1 MEVCGKPPREA
12 CGHSRFRD
20 SWPHWR
26 ADRQAL
32 FMHRPRGMQTTTHDN
47 SVFDRVSMRKA
58 RREETV
64 RRLGPHRLLLAEDD
78 GPFRFL
84 LTSALRK
91 DGYQIVAVSN
101 GVDLMDILG
110 DSLSP
115 DGTFAAF
122 DLVLSDLRMPGWPG
136 LEALAKVGRNPGMP
150 PFILFTA
157 FGDEDTHKRALEI
170 GALILLDKP
179 FDIDYLREL
188 AAQVLG

>member
-1 MEVCGKPPREA
+1 MQGQ
-12 CGHSRFRD
+12 G
-20 SWPHWR
+20 
-26 ADRQAL
+26 
-32 FMHRPRGMQTTTHDN
+32 GMQTSMQDN
-47 SVFDRVSMRKA
+47 SATERITMRKA
-58 RREETV
+58 RGEDPAS
-64 RRLGPHRLLLAEDD
+64 RLGPHRLLLAEDD

-84 LTSALRK
+84 LTTALRK

-110 DSLSP
+110 DSISQ
-115 DGTFAAF
+115 DGTFVPF

-136 LEALAKVGRNPGMP
+136 MEALAKVGRNPGMP

-170 GALILLDKP
+170 GALTLLDKP

>member
-1 MEVCGKPPREA
+1 
-12 CGHSRFRD
+12 
-20 SWPHWR
+20 
-26 ADRQAL
+26 
-32 FMHRPRGMQTTTHDN
+32 MHEDPA
-47 SVFDRVSMRKA
+47 SECLSMRRA
-58 RREETV
+58 RGEDLAE
-64 RRLGPHRLLLAEDD
+64 RLGAHRLLLAEDD

-91 DGYQIVAVSN
+91 DGYQIIAVSN

-115 DGTFAAF
+115 DGTFAPF

-136 LEALAKVGRNPGMP
+136 MEALAKIGRNPGMP

-170 GALILLDKP
+170 GALTLLDKP

>member
-1 MEVCGKPPREA
+1 
-12 CGHSRFRD
+12 
-20 SWPHWR
+20 
-26 ADRQAL
+26 
-32 FMHRPRGMQTTTHDN
+32 MQTSLHEDPT
-47 SVFDRVSMRKA
+47 SDRLSMRKSRGEDSA
-58 RREETV
+58 SC
-64 RRLGPHRLLLAEDD
+64 LGPRRLLLAEDD

-91 DGYQIVAVSN
+91 DGYEIVAVSN

-115 DGTFAAF
+115 DGTFAPF

-136 LEALAKVGRNPGMP
+136 MEALAGVGRNPGMP

-157 FGDEDTHKRALEI
+157 FGDEYAHKRAIEI
-170 GALILLDKP
+170 GALTLLDKP

>member
-1 MEVCGKPPREA
+1 MQGQ
-12 CGHSRFRD
+12 G
-20 SWPHWR
+20 
-26 ADRQAL
+26 
-32 FMHRPRGMQTTTHDN
+32 GMQTSMQDISAAEGIT
-47 SVFDRVSMRKA
+47 MRKA
-58 RREETV
+58 RGEDPAS
-64 RRLGPHRLLLAEDD
+64 RLGPHRLLLAEDD

-84 LTSALRK
+84 LTSALRN

-110 DSLSP
+110 DSLSL
-115 DGTFAAF
+115 DGTFAPF

-136 LEALAKVGRNPGMP
+136 MEALAKVGRNPSMP

-157 FGDEDTHKRALEI
+157 FGDEETHKRALEI
-170 GALILLDKP
+170 GALTLLDKP

>member
-1 MEVCGKPPREA
+1 MQSAG
-12 CGHSRFRD
+12 
-20 SWPHWR
+20 
-26 ADRQAL
+26 
-32 FMHRPRGMQTTTHDN
+32 GMQTTTRDH
-47 SVFDRVSMRKA
+47 SASDRILMRRA
-58 RREETV
+58 PREETV

-84 LTSALRK
+84 LTSALRN

-122 DLVLSDLRMPGWPG
+122 DLMLSDLRMPGWPG
-136 LEALAKVGRNPGMP
+136 LEALATVGRNPGMP

-157 FGDEDTHKRALEI
+157 FGDEETHRRAREI
-170 GALILLDKP
+170 GALTLLDKP

>member
-1 MEVCGKPPREA
+1 
-12 CGHSRFRD
+12 
-20 SWPHWR
+20 
-26 ADRQAL
+26 
-32 FMHRPRGMQTTTHDN
+32 MQTTTRDT
-47 SVFDRVSMRKA
+47 SASDRILTRKA

-91 DGYQIVAVSN
+91 DGYQIIAVSN

-115 DGTFAAF
+115 DGTFSAF
-122 DLVLSDLRMPGWPG
+122 DLMLSDLRMPGWPG

-150 PFILFTA
+150 PFILSTA
-157 FGDEDTHKRALEI
+157 FGDEDTHRRALEI
-170 GALILLDKP
+170 GALTLLDKP

>member
-1 MEVCGKPPREA
+1 M
-12 CGHSRFRD
+12 HS
-20 SWPHWR
+20 HG
-26 ADRQAL
+26 A
-32 FMHRPRGMQTTTHDN
+32 MQTMMQNN
-47 SVFDRVSMRKA
+47 SAFEHISMRKA
-58 RREETV
+58 RSEAPAS
-64 RRLGPHRLLLAEDD
+64 RLGPRRLLLAEDD

-84 LTSALRK
+84 LTTALRK

-115 DGTFAAF
+115 DGSFASF

-136 LEALAKVGRNPGMP
+136 MEALAKVGRNPAMP

-157 FGDEDTHKRALEI
+157 FGDEDAHRRALEI
-170 GALILLDKP
+170 GALTLLDKP

>member
-1 MEVCGKPPREA
+1 
-12 CGHSRFRD
+12 
-20 SWPHWR
+20 
-26 ADRQAL
+26 
-32 FMHRPRGMQTTTHDN
+32 MQTTAPDN
-47 SVFDRVSMRKA
+47 SAFDSISMRKA
-58 RREETV
+58 RAERTV
-64 RRLGPHRLLLAEDD
+64 RCLGPHRLLLAEDD
-78 GPFRFL
+78 GPFRYL

-115 DGTFAAF
+115 DGTFAPF

-136 LEALAKVGRNPGMP
+136 IEALAKVGQSPGMP

-170 GALILLDKP
+170 GALTLLDKP
-179 FDIDYLREL
+179 FDVDYLREL
-188 AAQVLG
+188 AAQVLGQS

>member
-1 MEVCGKPPREA
+1 M
-12 CGHSRFRD
+12 
-20 SWPHWR
+20 
-26 ADRQAL
+26 Q
-32 FMHRPRGMQTTTHDN
+32 RPGGMQTTTRDN
-47 SVFDRVSMRKA
+47 SASDRISMRKA
-58 RREETV
+58 RGEKAV

-122 DLVLSDLRMPGWPG
+122 DLMLSDLRMPGWPG
-136 LEALAKVGRNPGMP
+136 LEALAKVGKNPGMP

-170 GALILLDKP
+170 GALTLLDKP

>member
-1 MEVCGKPPREA
+1 MHENSALERSSIRKSGCEA
-12 CGHSRFRD
+12 TASH
-20 SWPHWR
+20 
-26 ADRQAL
+26 
-32 FMHRPRGMQTTTHDN
+32 
-47 SVFDRVSMRKA
+47 
-58 RREETV
+58 
-64 RRLGPHRLLLAEDD
+64 LGPRRLLLADDD

-84 LTSALRK
+84 LMSALRK
-91 DGYQIVAVSN
+91 DGHEIVAVSN

-115 DGTFAAF
+115 DGTFAPF

-136 LEALAKVGRNPGMP
+136 MEALAKVGRNPGMP

-157 FGDEDTHKRALEI
+157 FGDEDSHKRALEI
-170 GALILLDKP
+170 GALTLLDKP

>member
-1 MEVCGKPPREA
+1 MNLG
-12 CGHSRFRD
+12 
-20 SWPHWR
+20 
-26 ADRQAL
+26 
-32 FMHRPRGMQTTTHDN
+32 GMQTTAQKN
-47 SVFDRVSMRKA
+47 STSESISMRA
-58 RREETV
+58 V
-64 RRLGPHRLLLAEDD
+64 RGEAPASPPGPRRLLLAEDD

-84 LTSALRK
+84 LTTALRK

-101 GVDLMDILG
+101 GVDLLDILD
-110 DSLSP
+110 DSLSQ
-115 DGTFAAF
+115 DGTLAPF

-157 FGDEDTHKRALEI
+157 FGDEDAHRRALEI
-170 GALILLDKP
+170 GALTLLDKP

>member
-1 MEVCGKPPREA
+1 
-12 CGHSRFRD
+12 
-20 SWPHWR
+20 
-26 ADRQAL
+26 
-32 FMHRPRGMQTTTHDN
+32 MQTNTQDL
-47 SVFDRVSMRKA
+47 SASKRISARKA
-58 RREETV
+58 RTGEAAGRI
-64 RRLGPHRLLLAEDD
+64 GPRRLLLAEDD

-84 LTSALRK
+84 LTSELRK
-91 DGYQIVAVSN
+91 DGYLIVAVSN
-101 GVDLMDILG
+101 GVDLIDILS

-115 DGTFAAF
+115 DGTFAPF

-170 GALILLDKP
+170 GAVTLLDKP

-188 AAQVLG
+188 AAQVLR

>member
-1 MEVCGKPPREA
+1 
-12 CGHSRFRD
+12 
-20 SWPHWR
+20 
-26 ADRQAL
+26 
-32 FMHRPRGMQTTTHDN
+32 MHGQVHMQTSMQDN
-47 SVFDRVSMRKA
+47 SASERISMRKA
-58 RREETV
+58 RGEEPAS
-64 RRLGPHRLLLAEDD
+64 RLGPRRLLLAEDD
-78 GPFRFL
+78 GPFRYL
-84 LTSALRK
+84 LTSALRN

-115 DGTFAAF
+115 DGTFAPF

-136 LEALAKVGRNPGMP
+136 MEALAEVGRNPGMP

-170 GALILLDKP
+170 GALTLLDKP